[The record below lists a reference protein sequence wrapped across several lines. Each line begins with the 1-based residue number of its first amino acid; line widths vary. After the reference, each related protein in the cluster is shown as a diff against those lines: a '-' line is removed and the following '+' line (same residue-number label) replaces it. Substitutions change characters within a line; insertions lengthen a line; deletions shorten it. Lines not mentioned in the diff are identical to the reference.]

1 MAAYSDDGQWRWRK
15 QIIVRG
21 RKVRGSGTPTVNT
34 KRAAEAA
41 EADWIT
47 KAAGGGPL
55 RPGEVP
61 TIAKVLESYLA
72 HLAMHRSPSLK
83 ANRTSTYN
91 AHLSPWFG
99 QMRLDQIGPAE
110 IDKYKAAKL
119 EAKLAPGTVNSHIL
133 SVTNLLRWAV
143 TRGHLADVPKVELLP
158 RRQSSDVEHLED
170 ADLAAV
176 IAGASG
182 DLRTMIIVAAYTGL
196 RASELLSLQWKDLDL
211 KGSRMVVRH
220 NVYRGEDRPP
230 KGKRERVIP
239 LGATAA
245 KALKA
250 HQHLRSHLV
259 FCHMDGAAIP
269 GFGERSRERPPHAP
283 LLLVPGPRRRGL
295 PGHAARPA
303 PARPAP
309 RAVRQGKPGLRDLR
323 PALSRPRRPASLLAR
338 LLGGGG
344 RCLSG
349 SSSLTSW
356 TSAPA
361 SRASP
366 SPARSST
373 AFACWRWTEPCHG

>member
-245 KALKA
+245 NALKA

-269 GFGERSRERPPHAP
+269 YATALYRLQEHAGVSGWHVLRHTFGTRLSTKGVP
-283 LLLVPGPRRRGL
+283 LRAIQEWL
-295 PGHAARPA
+295 GHASIKTTMIYAHFSPVTNSAIR
-303 PARPAP
+303 
-309 RAVRQGKPGLRDLR
+309 VLDGEKWQPG
-323 PALSRPRRPASLLAR
+323 ANVKSESRK
-338 LLGGGG
+338 
-344 RCLSG
+344 
-349 SSSLTSW
+349 T
-356 TSAPA
+356 
-361 SRASP
+361 
-366 SPARSST
+366 
-373 AFACWRWTEPCHG
+373 